1 MGMQISIDMWEI
13 SFIQLR
19 QWFDSET
26 SLLCAYSREI
36 KCMFT
41 KKINKYKKRKEKELY
56 GKVYCSIDSCQKLGT
71 TQMSVSCKMDKQT
84 VEQYAMQFYSTI

>member
-1 MGMQISIDMWEI
+1 MQISIDMWEI

-41 KKINKYKKRKEKELY
+41 KKINKYKKKKRKKKNCM
-56 GKVYCSIDSCQKLGT
+56 GKFIAVLIVAKN
-71 TQMSVSCKMDKQT
+71 
-84 VEQYAMQFYSTI
+84 